1 MKNRWIAILL
11 SFCCLCAGLTACT
24 DEEILP
30 QEQPDQ
36 VGQEGTDEYGFLER
50 VENDIPIDAT
60 RYDENDY
67 AVTIMGKDQFINV
80 HGMVLFKDQDNYF
93 PGNGLCYVN
102 KASKVASIFCVD
114 ALCDYELGWCTARF
128 FGGMSMMTYSPA
140 DGKLYGSRADAVT
153 YGSNDGNLYS
163 MTVDTMETKKVF
175 TGNGNELRFFQV
187 QGDYVYVTRN
197 RKEGGFEHIRYNVK
211 TEKAEIL
218 TPPEGKIFSNLW
230 VGNRHMIV
238 MFMDEF
244 ELYKVNEAFDTYEKL
259 DSNVTGVSILH
270 GDYIY
275 GSDTLD
281 DDTVNYFSY
290 NIMTKE
296 KHVFANNTEGLAG
309 FHTVSDGYLYLLDD
323 NRTCLYRI
331 SIEGENNQ
339 PELVFDTTRL
349 GEETQIRGMKRFDG
363 DIYFSF
369 YVKEESAVIGK
380 ITRFGNLVRGEN
392 GWEFVDFKQGNV
404 LG

>member
-1 MKNRWIAILL
+1 MKNRWIALL
-11 SFCCLCAGLTACT
+11 LGLCCLCAGLTACA

-30 QEQPDQ
+30 PEQPNQAGRDETDDQ
-36 VGQEGTDEYGFLER
+36 GFLER
-50 VENDIPIDAT
+50 VENDVPIDT
-60 RYDENDY
+60 SLYDENDLCATAY
-67 AVTIMGKDQFINV
+67 GHDQFINM

-128 FGGMSMMTYSPA
+128 FGGMNMMTYSPA

-197 RKEGGFEHIRYNVK
+197 LKDGGFEHIRYNVK
-211 TEKAEIL
+211 TEKAEVL
-218 TPPEGKIFSNLW
+218 TPPEGKIFGNLW

-238 MFMDEF
+238 VFMDEF

-259 DSNVTGVSILH
+259 DSDSQIVPILH
-270 GDYIY
+270 GDCIY
-275 GSDTLD
+275 DGTPVGD
-281 DDTVNYFSY
+281 DIFDYYTY
-290 NIMTKE
+290 NLVTGE
-296 KHVFANNTEGLAG
+296 KHIFATNIAGLGVFQ
-309 FHTVSDGYLYLLDD
+309 TVGDGYLYLLSQDS
-323 NRTCLYRI
+323 TCLYRI
-331 SIEGENNQ
+331 LVTGENNQ
-339 PELVFDTTRL
+339 PELVFDTKTM
-349 GEETQIRGMKRFDG
+349 GSETYIRGTKYYDG

-369 YVKEESAVIGK
+369 YVKEESAVIGM
-380 ITRFGNLVRGEN
+380 ITRFGNLIESEN

>member
-1 MKNRWIAILL
+1 MKKRWIAILL
-11 SFCCLCAGLTACT
+11 GLCCLCASLTACT

-30 QEQPDQ
+30 PEQPDQ
-36 VGQEGTDEYGFLER
+36 VGQEGPDEHGFLER

-67 AVTIMGKDQFINV
+67 AVTIMGYDQFINV

-93 PGNGLCYVN
+93 LGNGLCYVN

-128 FGGMSMMTYSPA
+128 FGGMSMMTYSPT

-197 RKEGGFEHIRYNVK
+197 LKDGGFEHIRYNVK

-218 TPPEGKIFSNLW
+218 TPPEG
-230 VGNRHMIV
+230 
-238 MFMDEF
+238 
-244 ELYKVNEAFDTYEKL
+244 
-259 DSNVTGVSILH
+259 
-270 GDYIY
+270 
-275 GSDTLD
+275 
-281 DDTVNYFSY
+281 
-290 NIMTKE
+290 
-296 KHVFANNTEGLAG
+296 
-309 FHTVSDGYLYLLDD
+309 
-323 NRTCLYRI
+323 
-331 SIEGENNQ
+331 
-339 PELVFDTTRL
+339 ELVNR
-349 GEETQIRGMKRFDG
+349 K
-363 DIYFSF
+363 
-369 YVKEESAVIGK
+369 
-380 ITRFGNLVRGEN
+380 
-392 GWEFVDFKQGNV
+392 
-404 LG
+404 